1 MTAKNRIDLIVASG
15 RSKIPF
21 THFLSVA
28 FTTAEIRENF
38 LKFKNEILNDSEIFG
53 IDKSLF
59 QTPQKLHLTIA
70 TLALLDNEDR
80 SVAAELLQDCN
91 EMIIQPILREAPL
104 IAKLSGLNYMN
115 DDPSCIDVLYGVVI
129 SDNLQEISNAVA
141 QYFSF
146 RGYSHQ
152 LKHDHVKLHVTLINS
167 LFRDN
172 DDAIEKEESQGRDK
186 RLTFDATKILK
197 KYKDY
202 YFGEIK
208 INEIYLSQRYSK
220 STNGYYES
228 TGTLK
233 IN

>member
-146 RGYSHQ
+146 RGYSQ